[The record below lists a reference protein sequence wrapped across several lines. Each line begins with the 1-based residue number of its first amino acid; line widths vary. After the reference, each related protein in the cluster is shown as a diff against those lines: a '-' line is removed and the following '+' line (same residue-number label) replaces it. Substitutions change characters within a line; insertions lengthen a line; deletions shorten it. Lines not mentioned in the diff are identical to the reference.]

1 MARALMSRRGRCAV
15 SVEKSDPQPS
25 GPALVRAV
33 LDAAR
38 SNPKQ
43 RVATQKVRR
52 RRGGYSGPGADA
64 RDPQAFG
71 TMIARLV
78 DERGWQKPAAEGT
91 LFGAWARIVGPDIAA
106 KCRPVVLRDGEL
118 TVEAV
123 STAWATQLRLF
134 TKMLL
139 AKIARELGDQVVTRI
154 RVHGPAAPSW
164 RKGRLVVQGRGPRD
178 TYG

>member
-1 MARALMSRRGRCAV
+1 MEHVSMWRWGRYIV
-15 SVEKSDPQPS
+15 SADKSEQPS

-38 SNPKQ
+38 HNPRQ
-43 RVATQKVRR
+43 RVTQTKAVRR

-64 RDPQAFG
+64 RDPQVFG
-71 TMIARLV
+71 TMISRLV

-91 LFGAWARIVGPDIAA
+91 LFGAWARIVGADIAA
-106 KCRPVVLRDGEL
+106 KCRPVVLRDCEL

-134 TKMLL
+134 TRMLL
-139 AKIARELGDQVVTRI
+139 AKIARELGDRVVTRI

-164 RKGRLVVQGRGPRD
+164 KKGPLAVQGRGPRD